1 VKSLPARLSLLIVW
15 LWTDAAFAQ
24 TLPAGP
30 MTALDGRLTV
40 GAEIVGTIGD
50 EDDVAFFNYTDYEH
64 NALRSFR
71 AALTG
76 MWRPLERVAFIAD
89 VRTDNLEDVRAYAAY
104 VRVRPLRDQA
114 LDIQAGR
121 IPPVFGSFARQAYS
135 LDNPVIGYPLA
146 YQYLTSLRA
155 DAIPANSSELASMR
169 ARGWRAEYSIGS
181 PEPGPGIPVVSSF
194 RWDTGIQ
201 VRWRHRMVEVAG
213 ALTNGTLGDPQV
225 GDNNGGKQISGRV
238 AVLPMPGLVI
248 GGSAARGAWLD
259 RDLQGELDGLEDD
272 ASQTAIGA
280 DFEYSR
286 DYWVIRG
293 ELVWSRWQMPFAATG
308 RVQDLDAL
316 ATWIEGRYRFTPRV
330 FVGARVD
337 RLGFS
342 DIRTDRSL
350 VAWDA
355 PVTRVETALGY
366 YLQRNLILRAAVQ
379 YNDRDAGRVTRRTY
393 FAGQIAC
400 WF

>member
-1 VKSLPARLSLLIVW
+1 
-15 LWTDAAFAQ
+15 
-24 TLPAGP
+24 
-30 MTALDGRLTV
+30 MTAFDGRVTI
-40 GAEIVGTIGD
+40 GAEVVATLSD
-50 EDDVAFFNYTDYEH
+50 EDEIAFFNYTDYEH

-76 MWRPLERVAFIAD
+76 MWRPLERLAFIAD
-89 VRTDNLEDVRAYAAY
+89 VRSDNLEDVRAYAAY
-104 VRVRPLRDQA
+104 VRVRPLRDHA

-121 IPPVFGSFARQAYS
+121 IPPVFGSFARQAYT

-155 DAIPANSSELASMR
+155 DAVPADADELANMR

-181 PEPGPGIPVVSSF
+181 TEPGPGIPAVSAF

-201 VRWRHRMVEVAG
+201 ARWQHGIVEIAG

-225 GDNNGGKQISGRV
+225 GDNNGGKQLSGRV
-238 AVLPMPGLVI
+238 AVRPIPGLVV
-248 GGSAARGAWLD
+248 GGSAAHGAWLD
-259 RDLQGELDGLEDD
+259 RRLSTELDGLEED
-272 ASQTAIGA
+272 ASQTAFGG

-286 DYWVIRG
+286 DYWVVRG

-308 RVQDLDAL
+308 EVQDLDAL
-316 ATWIEGRYRFTPRV
+316 ATWVEGRYRFTPRV
-330 FVGARVD
+330 FVGARLD

-342 DIRTDRSL
+342 DIRTRRSTI
-350 VAWDA
+350 AWDSA
-355 PVTRVETALGY
+355 VTRVETALGY
-366 YLQRNLILRAAVQ
+366 YVQRNLILRAAVQ
-379 YNDRDAGRVTRRTY
+379 FNDRDAGRITRRTY

>member
-1 VKSLPARLSLLIVW
+1 MVW
-15 LWTDAAFAQ
+15 LWADAAFAQ

-30 MTALDGRLTV
+30 MTAFDGRLTV

-50 EDDVAFFNYTDYEH
+50 EDDIAFFNYTDYEH

-76 MWRPLERVAFIAD
+76 MWRPLERLAFIAD

-104 VRVRPLRDQA
+104 VRVRPLRDHA
-114 LDIQAGR
+114 FDIQAGR
-121 IPPVFGSFARQAYS
+121 IPPVFGSFARQAYT

-146 YQYLTSLRA
+146 YQYLTSLRT
-155 DAIPANSSELASMR
+155 DAVPANPSELATMR

-181 PEPGPGIPVVSSF
+181 PEAGPGIPAVSSF

-201 VRWRHRMVEVAG
+201 ARWRHGIVDVAG
-213 ALTNGTLGDPQV
+213 ALTNGTLGDPLV

-238 AVLPMPGLVI
+238 AVLPTPGLAI
-248 GGSAARGAWLD
+248 GGSAAHGAWLD
-259 RDLQGELDGLEDD
+259 RDLRSQLDGLEED
-272 ASQTAIGA
+272 ASQTALGA

-342 DIRTDRSL
+342 DIRTDRS
-350 VAWDA
+350 VVEWDA

-379 YNDRDAGRVTRRTY
+379 YNDRDAGRITRRTY